1 MKLRLIFSKIPHIF
15 NLTGNLLESVSLGS
29 AYFAGGIMYR
39 KSTVLITG
47 QHNEM
52 SGCGKNTRSHAADDR
67 TADRKYIDHGIFI
80 QPENASAE
88 PKMLYTIGHQFPFS
102 VQIFIQIAIGTC
114 IICNDGRRNGSILQK
129 TADHHGKGGRTASAD
144 CNDRF
149 RTVRGIAP
157 AFIPLDQGRDLTGY
171 KVISDAFGSGIFM
184 FFRII
189 QHKIQHFAVLESAF
203 SSDFG

>member
-29 AYFAGGIMYR
+29 AYFAGRIVYR

-47 QHNEM
+47 QYNEM
-52 SGCGKNTRSHAADDR
+52 SGRGKNTRSHAADDR

-114 IICNDGRRNGSILQK
+114 IICT
-129 TADHHGKGGRTASAD
+129 TAGVMEASCKRPLITMERAVGPHPLTAMIVSE
-144 CNDRF
+144 
-149 RTVRGIAP
+149 P
-157 AFIPLDQGRDLTGY
+157 
-171 KVISDAFGSGIFM
+171 
-184 FFRII
+184 
-189 QHKIQHFAVLESAF
+189 
-203 SSDFG
+203 